1 MQTLDRRVGQ
11 SILITD
17 SKRPTVGLA
26 NCCGFEPKNRYVG
39 LMILGTRDTERP
51 TIGLE
56 ALPTFESLQS
66 DIRWFLRLIDSL
78 VGFWSLV
85 RTFGLKRA
93 FLRHFPISNS
103 ILRR

>member
-1 MQTLDRRVGQ
+1 
-11 SILITD
+11 
-17 SKRPTVGLA
+17 
-26 NCCGFEPKNRYVG
+26 
-39 LMILGTRDTERP
+39 MILGTRDTERP

-93 FLRHFPISNS
+93 FFRHIPILKLNTQTAVKSS
-103 ILRR
+103 SHCGQLQ